1 MTFTNYQIGFM
12 QGRLSECV
20 DGKIQAF
27 PWRDWKQEF
36 SIASSIDLSV
46 MEWTLDQKSLYKNPL
61 LTSDGQNTIMTL
73 SKQFGV
79 KIPSLTGDC
88 FMQAPFW
95 KASGITRNILQ
106 SDFLAICNACANV
119 GISTLVSPYRQW
131 TDNSYKRISLLIFT
145 FPDRFSGW
153 LIYKSGFRIRL
164 FPQS

>member
-1 MTFTNYQIGFM
+1 M

-36 SIASSIDLSV
+36 SIASSIDLRV

-95 KASGITRNILQ
+95 KASGITRNIYNLT
-106 SDFLAICNACANV
+106 FVICNACANV
-119 GISTLVSPYRQW
+119 GISTLVIPLV
-131 TDNSYKRISLLIFT
+131 DNGQLDTEQENILIDYLLSRSIF
-145 FPDRFSGW
+145 W
-153 LIYKSGFRIRL
+153 LTIWQSGFRIRL
-164 FPQS
+164 FSLRARSFYFTLAS

>member
-1 MTFTNYQIGFM
+1 M

-79 KIPSLTGDC
+79 KIPS
-88 FMQAPFW
+88 
-95 KASGITRNILQ
+95 
-106 SDFLAICNACANV
+106 
-119 GISTLVSPYRQW
+119 YR
-131 TDNSYKRISLLIFT
+131 
-145 FPDRFSGW
+145 
-153 LIYKSGFRIRL
+153 
-164 FPQS
+164 